1 MLLQYFQRR
10 SENLLSPAIF
20 KLSLVNF
27 FLNDSCSDMENY
39 VIMYAR
45 REKLGTSMRTD
56 KSITVFAH
64 IFGKRTTQQTM
75 TIKSIKIALKNNT
88 TKNEKLNIGFIH
100 LG

>member
-1 MLLQYFQRR
+1 MFLQYFERR

-39 VIMYAR
+39 IILYAR

-56 KSITVFAH
+56 KSITVFAY

-75 TIKSIKIALKNNT
+75 TIKSIKIALKT
-88 TKNEKLNIGFIH
+88 TQQRMKK
-100 LG
+100 